1 MAVEVEVAD
10 VPEAI
15 RNRCLHAAVDA
26 VAESLDDAGY
36 KVLDWLARAELLD
49 MALRSV
55 VVGYDRPEAE
65 SRIN

>member
-1 MAVEVEVAD
+1 MAVQVEVAD

-15 RNRCLHAAVDA
+15 RNRCLHAAVAA
-26 VAESLDDAGY
+26 VADVLDDEGY
-36 KVLDWLARAELLD
+36 KLLDWLARAELLD

-65 SRIN
+65 SRMH